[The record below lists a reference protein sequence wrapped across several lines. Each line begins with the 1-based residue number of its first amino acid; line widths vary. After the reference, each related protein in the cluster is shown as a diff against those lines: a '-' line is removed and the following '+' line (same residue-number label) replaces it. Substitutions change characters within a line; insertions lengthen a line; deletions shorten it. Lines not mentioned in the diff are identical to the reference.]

1 MISSFVDECYR
12 TGGETLKRVYRL
24 LIIFVIISV
33 AIGLAAGLL
42 VSKPTQPS
50 KPTILPKETNL
61 VCAVYFTYIGCPNCA
76 VTDPIVLINWINK
89 NDKLVIIEYGW
100 HKGEWGHPNAKV
112 AGEYAEK
119 YHSQAAVPQVILDER
134 HLWLGRV
141 DVPKAEPY
149 ISKLKSNP
157 CPLISGAAAFEAIN
171 LKDLPGLPKIWAN
184 GRVLISLGNGS
195 WIVGWNGSEAKLED
209 SGSKS
214 MDIDYLKSLLF
225 VEDVAKS
232 LKGYRYKPIGA
243 IMVPFSGSAFPK
255 DMGFVPG
262 AVFKNAVRVTPS
274 DPPPS
279 SNPNVSSQQEANII
293 PEFSQESEI
302 NLAWLTIV
310 IAGMDSLNPCA
321 FYILTFL
328 LSILIYARDRRKILI
343 VGGIFTFFSGLCY
356 FLFMAAWL
364 NVFLIGSHI
373 QPLIWAI
380 MAFVI
385 IAGAMNIKDYFKPEK
400 GPSLSSSS
408 KKLAEIGRAVRK
420 LIGVESIL
428 SLAVGASILAFMVN
442 LYELLCTAGFP
453 VVYTK
458 ILTSF
463 NLDPLTYYLY
473 LVFYNVI
480 YVLPLVGIVLLFAF
494 TLGRMRLSE
503 TWARRLKL
511 FSGYLMIA
519 LALSLLIDP
528 MILETFQS
536 TVSLLIASVTASAV
550 TITGYEYL
558 IKHRKRAHLS
568 IQKS

>member
-1 MISSFVDECYR
+1 
-12 TGGETLKRVYRL
+12 
-24 LIIFVIISV
+24 
-33 AIGLAAGLL
+33 L
-42 VSKPTQPS
+42 VSRPTQPA
-50 KPTILPKETNL
+50 KPTTLPKETNL

-76 VTDPIVLINWINK
+76 VTDPIVLIDWIRK
-89 NDKLVIIEYGW
+89 YDKLVIIEYGW
-100 HKGEWGHPNAKV
+100 HKGEWSHPNAKV

-119 YHSQAAVPQVILDER
+119 YHSQAAVPQIILDER
-134 HLWLGRV
+134 HLWLGRL
-141 DVPKAEPY
+141 DVPKAEQY
-149 ISKLKSNP
+149 ISKLEINP
-157 CPLISGAAAFEAIN
+157 CPLISGSAAFEAID
-171 LKDLPGLPKIWAN
+171 LKELPGLPKIWAN
-184 GRVLISLGNGS
+184 KRVLISLGNGS
-195 WIVGWNGSEAKLED
+195 WIVGWNGSSAKAENA
-209 SGSKS
+209 GSKS
-214 MDIDYLKSLLF
+214 VDIEYLKSLLF
-225 VEDVAKS
+225 AENVAES
-232 LKGYRYKPIGA
+232 LRGYDYKPIGA

-255 DMGFVPG
+255 EMKFVPG
-262 AVFKNAVRVTPS
+262 AVFENAVRITPA
-274 DPPPS
+274 DPPSNPS
-279 SNPNVSSQQEANII
+279 SSNSHPQEADDLSASLI
-293 PEFSQESEI
+293 QESEA
-302 NLAWLTIV
+302 NLAWITIV

-380 MAFVI
+380 MIFVI
-385 IAGAMNIKDYFKPEK
+385 IAGALNIKDYFKPEK

-408 KKLAEIGRAVRK
+408 KKLAEMGKVVRK
-420 LIGVESIL
+420 LLGAESLL
-428 SLAVGASILAFMVN
+428 SLAIGSSILAFMVN

-458 ILTSF
+458 ILSDF

-473 LVFYNVI
+473 LIFYNVI
-480 YVLPLVGIVLLFAF
+480 YVLPLLGIVLIFAF

-536 TVSLLIASVTASAV
+536 TVALLAGSVIASAA
-550 TITGYEYL
+550 TIAGYESFL
-558 IKHRKRAHLS
+558 KRRKLS
-568 IQKS
+568 QRVASKTFKAGS